1 MHSNDKYINI
11 CQWLLYYISLILS
24 NQRLLWHVQQQPPLP
39 KLHIRAF
46 HFSIFTVKRACLPK
60 IKSKLLLFSKDQ
72 RKNEPFHKKKYQK
85 QCHRIDFLVNTRSC
99 TATTWAYFTKILLP
113 AASFWYPAI
122 PTGYN
127 TTSPRHNITMPL
139 SIPLITKK
147 LHLEVNAI

>member
-1 MHSNDKYINI
+1 MFNRSCHYQNST
-11 CQWLLYYISLILS
+11 SEPFILAVFLQ
-24 NQRLLWHVQQQPPLP
+24 N
-39 KLHIRAF
+39 K
-46 HFSIFTVKRACLPK
+46 HFQRACLPK